1 MNALT
6 KERIKYKKNGLEIE
20 SQAIKAIVNSGYG
33 VFGHPYFKYY
43 DPRVAE
49 LVAAIGRYTLTRMQT
64 IAKKLGFVVL
74 YGDTDS
80 LFVNNIGSFDNARKF
95 ITECESNL
103 GVTVGHERIFERLIL
118 TGKKTLCWNA
128 F

>member
-1 MNALT
+1 
-6 KERIKYKKNGLEIE
+6 
-20 SQAIKAIVNSGYG
+20 
-33 VFGHPYFKYY
+33 
-43 DPRVAE
+43 
-49 LVAAIGRYTLTRMQT
+49 MQT